1 MEGLPNS
8 WPDVQLQIWEAEAG
22 VSGVPDHFVKSKNS
36 LGYLKPYLKKKDVGL
51 PQHKEA
57 GRYTRDREVDNCW
70 ILLHKE
76 VVLSKS
82 LDAKD

>member
-57 GRYTRDREVDNCW
+57 G
-70 ILLHKE
+70 
-76 VVLSKS
+76 
-82 LDAKD
+82 